1 MTDNLLSLSTA
12 AARKLATTSKSVPQM
27 REITP
32 RHLLHVLPFEEA
44 VGGVYRVNRR
54 LTYTIGDGRVSFT
67 SVGAAVQV
75 IPAELCE
82 LPSLHDFD
90 DEEALGELAAR
101 FVQHDLDEG
110 ADVPDGQIVLVAHGK
125 IAKTGVSGY
134 GRAAVLGMLADGD
147 HLGDLTGEGAQPARA
162 VTACTVLVLSRED
175 ADRLRERSESLR
187 AHLERPLRTG
197 PSNKHGEAE
206 IAMAA
211 GHSGEPNL
219 PGTFVDYDRG
229 PREYELSVAQ
239 TVLRVHTR
247 VADLY
252 NGPMDQTQQQLRLT
266 IEALREREEDELFN
280 NREFGLLHNAD
291 LKQRFQTRSGPPTP
305 DDMDEL
311 LSRRRS
317 SHYFFAHPRAI
328 AALGR
333 QCTARRIVPDVSEV
347 NGARVMLWRGVPILP
362 TDKIP
367 VTESG
372 LSSIV
377 VMRTGTEKQGVIG
390 LTRTG
395 LPDECE
401 PGVSVRKLGIDDK
414 AITRYL
420 VTTYYSAAVLVPDA
434 LGVLE
439 NVEV

>member
-1 MTDNLLSLSTA
+1 MTESLLSLGTA
-12 AARKLATTSKSVPQM
+12 AARKLATTTKTVPQM

-32 RHLLHVLPFEEA
+32 RHLLHVLPWVEA

-54 LTYTIGDGRVSFT
+54 LNYTVGDGRVSFT

-75 IPAELCE
+75 IPDELRE
-82 LPSLHDFD
+82 LPSLHDFED
-90 DEEALGELAAR
+90 PAELQALAER
-101 FVQHDLDEG
+101 FVQHDLVEG
-110 ADVPDGQIVLVAHGK
+110 QEVPDGQIVLVAHGK
-125 IAKTGVSGY
+125 VAKTGIGGY
-134 GRAAVLGMLADGD
+134 GRATVVGMLADGD

-162 VTACTVLVLSRED
+162 MTACTVLVLSRED
-175 ADRLRERSESLR
+175 AGRLRERSDSLR
-187 AHLERPLRTG
+187 EHLDRPARSG

-206 IAMAA
+206 IAMSA
-211 GHSGEPNL
+211 GHRGEPTL
-219 PGTFVDYDRG
+219 PGTYVDYDRG

-252 NGPMDQTQQQLRLT
+252 NGPMDQTEQQLRLT
-266 IEALREREEDELFN
+266 IEAVREREEHELVN
-280 NREFGLLHNAD
+280 NREFGLLHNVD
-291 LKQRFQTRSGPPTP
+291 LKQRFQTRTGPPTP
-305 DDMDEL
+305 HDMDEL

-317 SHYFFAHPRAI
+317 SHYFFAHPRTI

-333 QCTARRIVPDVSEV
+333 QCTARRIQPDVTEV
-347 NGARVMLWRGVPILP
+347 NGAKVMAWRGVPILP

-367 VTESG
+367 ISEQG
-372 LSSIV
+372 LSSII

-395 LPDECE
+395 LPDEYE
-401 PGVSVRKLGIDDK
+401 PGLSVRKLGIDDK
-414 AITRYL
+414 ALISYL